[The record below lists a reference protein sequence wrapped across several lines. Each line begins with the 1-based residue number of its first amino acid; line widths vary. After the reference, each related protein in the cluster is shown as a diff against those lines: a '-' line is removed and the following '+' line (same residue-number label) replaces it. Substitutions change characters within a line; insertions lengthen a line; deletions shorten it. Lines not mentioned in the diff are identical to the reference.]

1 MKDENGVIHKFAEL
15 EEYEGSDEDDDD
27 DDDEQYMYIN
37 NSHKVCRHNGQQGN
51 TKKDLIF
58 NNACPNFR
66 VGIEN

>member
-1 MKDENGVIHKFAEL
+1 
-15 EEYEGSDEDDDD
+15 
-27 DDDEQYMYIN
+27 MYIN
-37 NSHKVCRHNGQQGN
+37 NNDKPCPDKGHKVCRHNGQQGN